1 MNYFNQNPAV
11 IKSKMLSMDK
21 ENFILKAKKIKS
33 TLLDFELTK
42 QNANERFAL
51 LNLYIFCRKIYLSKF
66 VIK

>member
-21 ENFILKAKKIKS
+21 ENFILKAKEIKS

-42 QNANERFAL
+42 QNTNERFAL
-51 LNLYIFCRKIYLSKF
+51 LNLYI
-66 VIK
+66 